1 MKKLIKY
8 LVVVSCIISI
18 LIVSSCRTTKEVTIT
33 GIPHTTIYTKDR
45 YKIGTIGPDGT
56 AKIVLDAENYFYLS
70 KAPGSNMYIPF
81 ATNVNDKFHVCDG
94 ADEFGFVDMALSF
107 VVVLTAGL
115 TAPLVYQPDK
125 PLNTSTNDDLFL
137 NTESSGVNG
146 MQNE

>member
-18 LIVSSCRTTKEVTIT
+18 LIVSSCSTKKEVTIT

-56 AKIVLDAENYFYLS
+56 AKIVLDAKNYFYLS

-81 ATNVNDKFHVCDG
+81 ATNVNDKFDAFEEDDEDG
-94 ADEFGFVDMALSF
+94 FQSMAFAF

-115 TAPLVYQPDK
+115 TAPLVCQTDK

-137 NTESSGVNG
+137 NTESSGING